1 MEPEPLQPQRPKKLS
16 DKFDAEGHL
25 LEPGW
30 TGRRLLVRIGGEGPR
45 FTGYEGPVEA
55 PAEVYDALAGALR
68 AASAVVDGVLIDD
81 WEDERELEVD
91 GQGNEVVRARPA
103 RLVYAA
109 FDLLEVDGESLL
121 DVPLMERKRHLEGV
135 LVPGDQVRLTPYVTR
150 NLKAWG
156 DTLKEQGFRRA
167 VIKDPNS
174 PYSPGQTT
182 GAWLVVERF
191 GSK

>member
-1 MEPEPLQPQRPKKLS
+1 MEAEPLQPQRPKRLS
-16 DKFDAEGHL
+16 DRFDAEGHL

-30 TGRRLLVRIGGEGPR
+30 AGRRLLVRVGGEGPR

-55 PAEVYDALAGALR
+55 PAEVYEAVARALR
-68 AASAVVDGVLIDD
+68 AGSAVVDGVLIAA
-81 WEDERELEVD
+81 WADERELEND
-91 GQGNEVVRARPA
+91 GQGNAVVRTRPA
-103 RLVYAA
+103 RRVFAA

-135 LVPGDQVRLTPYVTR
+135 LVPGHQVLLTPYVTR

-156 DTLKEQGFRRA
+156 DTLKEQGFSQA
-167 VIKDPNS
+167 VLKDPNS